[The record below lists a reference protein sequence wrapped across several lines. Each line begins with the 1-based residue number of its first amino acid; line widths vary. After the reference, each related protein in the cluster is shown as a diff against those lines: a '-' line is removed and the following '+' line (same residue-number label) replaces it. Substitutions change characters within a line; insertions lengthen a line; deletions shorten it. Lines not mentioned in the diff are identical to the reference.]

1 MSQHLQQQAY
11 VTIRSRRPADA
22 NDGVD
27 QGSVPEQEGI
37 GARRQRRYSQSAMA
51 PEAPGPIALPPKP
64 ATHDTSRV
72 NFHVKNL
79 GHFAETLE
87 ESASRAF
94 PNRGRTSQRYKQ
106 VQALLLHWG
115 SDDLFVL
122 PELEDLERC
131 LREDFAFDTDI
142 FSIPSENSHL
152 ELMMRVGSL
161 IKDHESQDT
170 LFLVYYG
177 GHARIDESRQSTWC
191 ATRNPDS
198 PWLQWSAIQTLLER
212 SASDVL
218 ILLDCCAGAASATF
232 PTGSSI
238 TETISASSWDAIAPD
253 PGRYSFTNALI
264 EVMQEWRLRTFSAA
278 MLHAE
283 VLARLKH
290 PRPITI
296 NGKLFEAR
304 STPVHFM
311 MTSNHRAPSIELTR
325 VVPLE
330 KRPPSP
336 PQDRSPGTASTEATS
351 EAETATGRGPAL
363 SVPTEP
369 NEDTPHVMI
378 SLALEGDQQLD
389 LNAWEQWLAA
399 FPAMAKYVKV
409 QGVFKSHSTLLLL
422 SMPVMVWDLL
432 PEDHATSFIA
442 FIRSNNMLPQLVQPP
457 PVRVPV
463 HDRQRHAERTQ
474 PDTVS
479 FFSDTTCTPT
489 ERESIIGGASAR
501 PIRATLDTSSSSSRA
516 VVPTPHRSS
525 PSSSAAVNVRSMISN
540 QQRSERTT
548 VFTDYPEPPKFSQ
561 HVEARLEQYFQTE
574 TFPNDD
580 QKSFVASNLGI
591 EPWHVEAWFHHRRG
605 RDILSR
611 QFRTIKMADIPPPEH
626 PQAKSILAGHLNMLL
641 EVLPPKKLLIVD
653 LRSPAD
659 YEKTHIY
666 NAVNLR
672 APRSFLREASFDM
685 IERSFADKQSRR
697 KFATWQS
704 TACLVVY
711 ARAIDH
717 LSDCPTA
724 DLLFERFRGWGWGG
738 RCFVLKGHFR
748 EFSVSYSKFIA
759 GTKMTQEAKDHI
771 ASLETQQPT
780 SPSGQGTAAPAPAPT
795 GAEEMA
801 DRENQYGALLAQID
815 RESGGHSPGPPAV
828 SSADRESALAQQEE
842 DLEQEFQ
849 QRLPDLYRKAMDVA
863 GAEQSGAPPA
873 FRGDWALSSGGS
885 SSAKPTG
892 KAGDDDKFDIK
903 APMVEYLDRGL
914 AKIRHEQ
921 QHAATGSLPTGPAE
935 EGIPAKLAAE
945 GYFDSYTGE
954 FTASDDSYVKIGTA
968 DTDPGVTAAAAVTSD
983 AAKGRAPAAAS
994 PGDELPRKGRGGG
1007 FLSKVLRRT

>member
-1 MSQHLQQQAY
+1 VRVCLLCFFHFQTARKADL
-11 VTIRSRRPADA
+11 RS
-22 NDGVD
+22 
-27 QGSVPEQEGI
+27 
-37 GARRQRRYSQSAMA
+37 
-51 PEAPGPIALPPKP
+51 
-64 ATHDTSRV
+64 
-72 NFHVKNL
+72 
-79 GHFAETLE
+79 
-87 ESASRAF
+87 
-94 PNRGRTSQRYKQ
+94 
-106 VQALLLHWG
+106 
-115 SDDLFVL
+115 
-122 PELEDLERC
+122 
-131 LREDFAFDTDI
+131 
-142 FSIPSENSHL
+142 
-152 ELMMRVGSL
+152 
-161 IKDHESQDT
+161 
-170 LFLVYYG
+170 
-177 GHARIDESRQSTWC
+177 
-191 ATRNPDS
+191 TRNPDS

-311 MTSNHRAPSIELTR
+311 MTSNHRAPSIELSR
-325 VVPLE
+325 IVPPE

-336 PQDRSPGTASTEATS
+336 PLNMPPVATPVEAAPEI
-351 EAETATGRGPAL
+351 EAAGGRGPSL
-363 SVPTEP
+363 SVPIEP

-378 SLALEGDQQLD
+378 SLALEDDQQLD
-389 LNAWEQWLAA
+389 LNAWEQWLAN

-432 PEDHATSFIA
+432 PDDHATSFIA
-442 FIRSNNMLPQLVQPP
+442 FIRSNNMVAQTVQPS
-457 PVRVPV
+457 PVRVAV
-463 HDRQRHAERTQ
+463 HDRQRQAERTQ
-474 PDTVS
+474 PDTAS

-489 ERESIIGGASAR
+489 ERESLIGGASAR
-501 PIRATLDTSSSSSRA
+501 PSRA
-516 VVPTPHRSS
+516 PQDSS
-525 PSSSAAVNVRSMISN
+525 ASTRAVLPILGSSSSAAVNVRSMISN

-611 QFRTIKMADIPPPEH
+611 QFRTIKMADIPPPAH
-626 PQAKSILAGHLNMLL
+626 PRAKIILAGHLNMLL
-641 EVLPPKKLLIVD
+641 EVLPPKKLLVVD

-659 YEKTHIY
+659 YEKSHIY
-666 NAVNLR
+666 NAINLR
-672 APRSFLREASFDM
+672 APLSFLREASFDM
-685 IERSFADKQSRR
+685 IEHTLSDKQSRR
-697 KFATWQS
+697 KFAAWQS

-711 ARAIDH
+711 ARAVDN
-717 LSDCPTA
+717 LADCPTA

-748 EFSVSYSKFIA
+748 EFSVSYSRFIA
-759 GTKMTQEAKDHI
+759 GTRMTQEAKDHI
-771 ASLETQQPT
+771 ASLETQQST
-780 SPSGQGTAAPAPAPT
+780 SLSGQGASPPASAPT
-795 GAEEMA
+795 GADQLAE
-801 DRENQYGALLAQID
+801 RESQYGALLAQID
-815 RESGGHSPGPPAV
+815 RESGGHSPGPTAV
-828 SSADRESALAQQEE
+828 SEAEREAALAQQEA
-842 DLEQEFQ
+842 DLEHELQ

-863 GAEQSGAPPA
+863 GAERGNAPPT
-873 FRGDWALSSGGS
+873 FRADWSLSSGGA
-885 SSAKPTG
+885 SSARAG
-892 KAGDDDKFDIK
+892 KAVDDDNFDIK

-914 AKIRHEQ
+914 AKIRQEQ
-921 QHAATGSLPTGPAE
+921 QHATTGMPPTGAAA

-945 GYFDSYTGE
+945 GYFDSYAGE
-954 FTASDDSYVKIGTA
+954 QAASDDSYVKVGRA
-968 DTDPGVTAAAAVTSD
+968 DTDPGAAATAAVTPD
-983 AAKGRAPAAAS
+983 VAKGRAPVTS